1 MSASPLSLRTASSHS
16 GLSYGNPALPYV
28 LIFKQSVFCGCE
40 TASSA
45 HPDRKIPRS
54 PHIYPQRYG
63 IAFLILGHPVRH
75 RPHMLFNHVP
85 FQRIQR
91 KPIHRILH
99 GDLRMVGAVR
109 FLTGRFCAVIRICL
123 IKIQVVQQSCSCG
136 RNCIP
141 MEKATQQIIVIRYIQ
156 AVLKSCRIPMVSELF
171 QRLHISVFQ
180 DVGNQRIIR
189 QTCQFFL
196 RASCMKHTRHRP
208 FSIAAHRFSIC
219 DMFSVTDFRGF
230 VKAAANKA
238 GKQILQ
244 ESAQSP
250 FLSKNSTKSVFVSCT
265 TFPVML

>member
-1 MSASPLSLRTASSHS
+1 
-16 GLSYGNPALPYV
+16 
-28 LIFKQSVFCGCE
+28 
-40 TASSA
+40 
-45 HPDRKIPRS
+45 
-54 PHIYPQRYG
+54 
-63 IAFLILGHPVRH
+63 
-75 RPHMLFNHVP
+75 
-85 FQRIQR
+85 
-91 KPIHRILH
+91 
-99 GDLRMVGAVR
+99 MVGAVR

-123 IKIQVVQQSCSCG
+123 IKIQVVQQSCSCS

-141 MEKATQQIIVIRYIQ
+141 MEKAAQQIIVIGYIQ
-156 AVLKSCRIPMVSELF
+156 AVLESCRIPMVSELF